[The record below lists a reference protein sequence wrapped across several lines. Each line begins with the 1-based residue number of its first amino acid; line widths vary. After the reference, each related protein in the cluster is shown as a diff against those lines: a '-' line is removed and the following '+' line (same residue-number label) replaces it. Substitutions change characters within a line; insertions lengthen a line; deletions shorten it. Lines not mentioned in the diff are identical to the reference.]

1 MQQHARH
8 FAGFH
13 DFLSDRITTIGACA
27 CFGLRHHQRG
37 RATETRGTLGIRNVG
52 DLREQQRV
60 VGFVIA
66 MLARPTC
73 GKNAGGIAHHVHNQT
88 GIVGDCRAA
97 RTCGHITGLEQRV
110 LLEGHAIFHRIRQI
124 QRTGR
129 HQLHLICVRTQA
141 IFQNAVDFNEFAL
154 VMRCDDDSHVPI
166 PFVAVRCF
174 VDVGLP
180 DVRLTC
186 PDLPNLR
193 LVCEA
198 SLRSAYVR
206 LAAFSP
212 VRARTA
218 VRPAVPCCPFP
229 PGQAARS
236 TRRG

>member
-110 LLEGHAIFHRIRQI
+110 LLEGHAIFHRIR
-124 QRTGR
+124 R
-129 HQLHLICVRTQA
+129 
-141 IFQNAVDFNEFAL
+141 
-154 VMRCDDDSHVPI
+154 
-166 PFVAVRCF
+166 
-174 VDVGLP
+174 
-180 DVRLTC
+180 
-186 PDLPNLR
+186 
-193 LVCEA
+193 
-198 SLRSAYVR
+198 
-206 LAAFSP
+206 FSE
-212 VRARTA
+212 
-218 VRPAVPCCPFP
+218 PADTS
-229 PGQAARS
+229 S
-236 TRRG
+236 T

>member
-1 MQQHARH
+1 
-8 FAGFH
+8 
-13 DFLSDRITTIGACA
+13 
-27 CFGLRHHQRG
+27 
-37 RATETRGTLGIRNVG
+37 
-52 DLREQQRV
+52 
-60 VGFVIA
+60 

-97 RTCGHITGLEQRV
+97 RTCGHIAGLEQRV
-110 LLEGHAIFHRIRQI
+110 LLEGHSVFHRIRQI

-129 HQLHLICVRTQA
+129 HQLHLIHVHTQT

-186 PDLPNLR
+186 PDLPTR
-193 LVCEA
+193 CCA
-198 SLRSAYVR
+198 
-206 LAAFSP
+206 
-212 VRARTA
+212 
-218 VRPAVPCCPFP
+218 RPACGRLTSDLQPSVLCE
-229 PGQAARS
+229 
-236 TRRG
+236 RGLLRGLQFLVALFRQVKQRVQLGAVERAVFGSA